1 LEFEPHSAELFFR
14 VVQTPALELF
24 FQFLVD
30 LIKLKRKK
38 LLFVLYKGKLL
49 YLVKYFL
56 PHILN
61 IHLKLELSPIFES
74 NIDLHVVLAI
84 DVTMKFLYFGQGKR
98 LDLEPPINNVQLIVG
113 CNQLDLFVFTCGRFV
128 VYTL

>member
-1 LEFEPHSAELFFR
+1 MEFEPHSAELFFR
-14 VVQTPALELF
+14 VVQTPALVLF
-24 FQFLVD
+24 FQFFVNF
-30 LIKLKRKK
+30 IKLKRKK

-61 IHLKLELSPIFES
+61 VHLKLKLPPILES

-84 DVTMKFLYFGQGKR
+84 DVPMQFLYFGQGKR
-98 LDLEPPINNVQLIVG
+98 LDLEPPINNVQLVVG
-113 CNQLDLFVFTCGRFV
+113 CNQLDLFVFTCGHFAV
-128 VYTL
+128 DTL